1 MFQNDY
7 FMLVID
13 NLSRAIAKV
22 FFHKASSS
30 IELFNEQGAIS
41 ADGFLY
47 HQLKS
52 LIIEGRIN
60 EAENILFEEI
70 ETNMTAE
77 TLHVAIQ
84 FYEDLQALS
93 DEALLA
99 SDFSRQEILDGLEQV
114 EKLVLNNQ

>member
-7 FMLVID
+7 FMLMID

-22 FFHKASSS
+22 FFQKTSSS
-30 IELFNEQGAIS
+30 IELFNEQGSIS

-47 HQLKS
+47 HQLKA
-52 LIIEGRIN
+52 LMNEGQIN

-84 FYEDLQALS
+84 FYQDLQALS

-99 SDFSRQEILDGLEQV
+99 SDFSRQEIIEGLEQV
-114 EKLVLNNQ
+114 EKLVSINQ